1 MAANTSSVFSTL
13 LQHVGE
19 IEDGNGGVRTQ
30 AFLNVC
36 REVLPVVDKLGAGF
50 TVVRIDVNGNI
61 ERLHK
66 RFITSAAEYETLYKI
81 IESEVEK
88 NDHTD
93 NSSCTK
99 GLLWLKRAMQFLV
112 ELLRILHA
120 DKNASVSTAANAAY
134 EKVLQPYHGWL
145 TSGVFWGAL
154 KLVPTRESLF
164 QKLGESSSLEED
176 MGSFVSQFDA
186 VLSKIHTYMDSNGLN
201 FPDKV

>member
-1 MAANTSSVFSTL
+1 
-13 LQHVGE
+13 
-19 IEDGNGGVRTQ
+19 
-30 AFLNVC
+30 
-36 REVLPVVDKLGAGF
+36 
-50 TVVRIDVNGNI
+50 
-61 ERLHK
+61 
-66 RFITSAAEYETLYKI
+66 
-81 IESEVEK
+81 
-88 NDHTD
+88 
-93 NSSCTK
+93 
-99 GLLWLKRAMQFLV
+99 MQFLV

-186 VLSKIHTYMDSNGLN
+186 VLSKIHTYMVSLDAHTPSLREVFFSSLVLLLAGFIRLHKTDKTFHFDLIFRIRTGWTFLTRYKILFGDKGLN
-201 FPDKV
+201 LCLYYFPPFLIHVIYKSS